1 MLNPRNLFLF
11 VTVGF
16 LFALI
21 YDWTNLSKE
30 EKLERSLYVQ
40 NSSNINPYRV
50 IKNNFLEIHIDPSD
64 GAIKQA
70 YLNEKTE
77 RGGLYK
83 TRLMLSLIHI

>member
-11 VTVGF
+11 VTLSF

-50 IKNNFLEIHIDPSD
+50 IKNNFNFL
-64 GAIKQA
+64 IKFKKNDVEFVDELKS
-70 YLNEKTE
+70 YLNVK
-77 RGGLYK
+77 
-83 TRLMLSLIHI
+83 S